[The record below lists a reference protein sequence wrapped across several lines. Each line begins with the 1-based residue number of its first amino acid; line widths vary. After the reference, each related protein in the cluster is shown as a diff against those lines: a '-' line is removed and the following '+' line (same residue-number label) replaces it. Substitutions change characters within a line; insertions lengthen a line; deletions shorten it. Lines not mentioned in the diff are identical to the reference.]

1 MQTVDS
7 VLEPC
12 SCLGCE
18 ASNTVTRYA
27 QQWFWGHVKRN
38 EV

>member
-7 VLEPC
+7 VLEPRRW
-12 SCLGCE
+12 LGCE
-18 ASNTVTRYA
+18 VSNAVTRYA